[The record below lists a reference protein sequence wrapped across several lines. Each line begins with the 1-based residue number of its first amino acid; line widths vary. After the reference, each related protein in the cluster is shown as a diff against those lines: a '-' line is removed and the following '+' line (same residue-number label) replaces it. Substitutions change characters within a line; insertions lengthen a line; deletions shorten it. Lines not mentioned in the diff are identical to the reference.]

1 MIGLDTNILVRFLVR
16 DDEAQ
21 HAAVVDALRRGAEAG
36 ETFFVGDVVLA
47 EVCWVLSSRYRC
59 TRDELAAVVRKLTE
73 AEELVFE
80 STERVVRALRAHQH
94 GKGGFADYLIGSH
107 AHDAGC
113 TTVLTFDEALVAESG
128 FERP

>member
-21 HAAVVDALRRGAEAG
+21 HAAVVAALRRGAEAG

-47 EVCWVLSSRYRC
+47 EVCWVLSSRYHCGRE
-59 TRDELAAVVRKLTE
+59 ELAAVVRQLTE

-80 STERVVRALRAHQH
+80 STERVVRALRAYQH
-94 GKGGFADYLIGSH
+94 GKGGFADYLIESR
-107 AHDAGC
+107 AQDAGC
-113 TTVLTFDEALVAESG
+113 SRVLTFDRALLAEAG
-128 FERP
+128 FESP

>member
-1 MIGLDTNILVRFLVR
+1 MIGLDTDTLIRFLVR

-21 HAAVVDALRRGAEAG
+21 HAVVVAALRRGAEAG

-59 TRDELAAVVRKLTE
+59 GRGELATVVRQLTE

-80 STERVVRALRAHQH
+80 STERVVRALRAYQH
-94 GKGGFADYLIGSH
+94 GEGAFGDYLIGSR

-113 TTVLTFDEALVAESG
+113 ATVLTFDRALLAETG
-128 FERP
+128 FESP